1 MIFYYDS
8 TFSKCAR
15 FGKKDLINGEITH
28 EYTSLCRNINTKCG
42 PEGKYYEPS
51 QSLFSKNDQRS
62 ELDQRNELDQKNDQR
77 SELEQ
82 KNELDQKTHKKSSG
96 VFNNGSGLLFT
107 TMLLLGI
114 GLSYV
119 KDTTIY

>member
-62 ELDQRNELDQKNDQR
+62 EL
-77 SELEQ
+77 EQ
-82 KNELDQKTHKKSSG
+82 KNELDQRNEHEQKTHKKSSG